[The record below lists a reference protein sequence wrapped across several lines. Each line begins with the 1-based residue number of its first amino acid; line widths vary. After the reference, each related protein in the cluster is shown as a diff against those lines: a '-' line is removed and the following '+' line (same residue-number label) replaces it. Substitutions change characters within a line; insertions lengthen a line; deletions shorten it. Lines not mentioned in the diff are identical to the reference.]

1 MKAKFLEL
9 FQVLHLVGSQVYKL
23 ELPKQWRIYNV
34 FYISLLEQ
42 DTTKKG
48 QVDKKTAEQLEF
60 EAGGDDKE
68 YKVEGICNSAIYTRK
83 SEAGHLPGLYYL
95 VSWKRYLKD
104 KNTREFILVVQYH
117 RKLGSTFYKSQLN
130 T

>member
-1 MKAKFLEL
+1 MEAKFLEL